1 MALNDEDVARIARLA
16 RIELTPE
23 RRAHALQE
31 LNGMLHIIERLQ
43 QEDTTG
49 VEPMAH
55 PLSAIE
61 DVALRLREDRVTEPG
76 SEQERAALMGNAP
89 EARDGL
95 FLVPKVLE

>member
-1 MALNDEDVARIARLA
+1 MALNEEDVARIARLA

-23 RRAHALQE
+23 RRAHALRE

-43 QEDTTG
+43 QEDTKG

-55 PLSAIE
+55 PLSALDE
-61 DVALRLREDRVTEPG
+61 VELRLREDRVTESG
-76 SEQERAALMGNAP
+76 SESERAALMRNAP
-89 EARDGL
+89 EAQDGL